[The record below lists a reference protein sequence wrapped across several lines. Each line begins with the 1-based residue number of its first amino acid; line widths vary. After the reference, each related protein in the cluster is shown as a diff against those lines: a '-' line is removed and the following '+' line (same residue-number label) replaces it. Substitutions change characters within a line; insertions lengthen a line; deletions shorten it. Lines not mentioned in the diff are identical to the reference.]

1 MDTGFHTLFDSDII
15 KSIHDLLGETSKVKT
30 EIFKTITMN
39 KNLDVSLIK
48 YYLSY
53 VDNFLKY
60 WDRYSSMLGERIKNT
75 NPVTGIK
82 TIDYEYIKN
91 YIYSSYDYAS
101 VLEFTDGVIRGV
113 EDKVFKKPH
122 DIEDFFIKTV
132 HNAFIEKDSVAE
144 LLDSVLEK
152 GYELDNNQIV
162 GPREVTLFK
171 SIRNYNKLFDHRVP
185 NVVNKAVDRTME
197 TLTRELPS
205 IKLSLDYNAIRL
217 FVSIVNN
224 VIEYITYT
232 LTAYATR
239 VYIIFRYTFPFIY
252 AYEDNSKPALIK
264 ESTEGSYD
272 NGLRIFKDMEDLD
285 VIDPSKLGVF
295 CDAFVKFLASIG
307 NGVFNQDR
315 PACYSSYTISD
326 KTLVE
331 NKFCQKIIANPLYL
345 FISKDRH
352 NSFNPFN
359 TNGKV
364 MINELNQNLK
374 TFLYNSK
381 QGLQGVTTPKQELL
395 HIIRGEECEET
406 LSGYKSLAKDLYILT
421 LYMGHNTKCFIDDMK
436 HWINKELEEPN
447 NSLSDCSMANEN
459 SKMLTEFYRDI
470 MSAILFKARHI
481 EMKINDFHVS
491 NSNKTFNDMSISIP
505 GQKKSDTDLSSNM
518 GSVVPETMRMP
529 MELIDAYALPNF
541 ESMQMFDEY
550 LKSLPEFTN
559 DVYFTEGVSD
569 LYNKLKALLE
579 AFAKK
584 VSAFFNNSS
593 TKAAFDWVNDNKNEL
608 KEIKFESNDELKKCY
623 PLKDNI
629 TLPDGFKNL
638 ITNLQ
643 NFDTKILESDESIK
657 KFIKSLYPSENI
669 YNWFNTNDPKFKNE
683 DKSLAPQMYRNLIL
697 FQDPNNVTP
706 KAPELVSYTGDQLR
720 LKFQG
725 WVDTV
730 RTGPEIYKQYIEL
743 DKSLSSAIDK
753 VHNAIISY
761 KPDEKSNEIIDVEY
775 KDISKADDTPDTADG
790 NKESNSS
797 NTKSSNS
804 KANSDQA
811 VVKTANETTK
821 STSDKGNAGS
831 IITDITKVITNIWSP
846 LGDMICQA
854 IKQEYKYLKMIYVAK
869 SKESKENS

>member
-1 MDTGFHTLFDSDII
+1 MDTGFHALFDSDII
-15 KSIHDLLGETSKVKT
+15 KSIHDLLRETSKVKT

-39 KNLDVSLIK
+39 KNLDISLIK

-53 VDNFLKY
+53 VDNFLRY
-60 WDRYSSMLGERIKNT
+60 WDNYSSMLGERIKNT

-101 VLEFTDGVIRGV
+101 LLEFTDGVIRGV

-162 GPREVTLFK
+162 GPREVMLFK

-185 NVVNKAVDRTME
+185 NIVNKAVDRTME

-307 NGVFNQDR
+307 NGVFNQDS

-406 LSGYKSLAKDLYILT
+406 LSGYKSLAKDLYILA
-421 LYMGHNTKCFIDDMK
+421 LYMGHNTKSFIDDMK

-481 EMKINDFHVS
+481 EMKINDFHAS

-569 LYNKLKALLE
+569 LYNKLKALLI
-579 AFAKK
+579 AFSKQ
-584 VSAFFNNSS
+584 VNVFFNNAS
-593 TKAAFDWVNDNKNEL
+593 TKAAFKWVNDHEKEL
-608 KEIKFESNDELKKCY
+608 KEIKFTSEDELKKCY

-643 NFDTKILESDESIK
+643 NFDSKILESDELIK

-669 YNWFNTNDPKFKNE
+669 YNWFNSNDSKFSDGN
-683 DKSLAPQMYRNLIL
+683 KSLAPQMYRNLIL
-697 FQDPNNVTP
+697 FQDMNNITT
-706 KAPELVSYTGDQLR
+706 KAPELVTYQGDQLK
-720 LKFQG
+720 LKFYG

-730 RTGPEIYKQYIEL
+730 KSGPDIYKQYVDL
-743 DKSLSSAIDK
+743 DKSLTSAVDK
-753 VHNAIISY
+753 IQSVIVNY
-761 KPDEKSNEIIDVEY
+761 KPAEKSDEISNDN
-775 KDISKADDTPDTADG
+775 KDISKADDTSGD
-790 NKESNSS
+790 NKGSNSS
-797 NTKSSNS
+797 NTNSSNS
-804 KANSDQA
+804 NTNSDQA
-811 VVKTANETTK
+811 VVKTANGTTN
-821 STSDKGNAGS
+821 STSNADS
-831 IITDITKVITNIWSP
+831 VITDITKVITNIWSP
-846 LGDMICQA
+846 LGNMICQA